1 MKLKDLDSSEYPR
14 ERLLKYGVEYLS
26 DNDLLSIVLRCGTKG
41 LSVKEVSSIILNRI
55 GSLSN
60 LSNITMDELLNIKG
74 IGKTKA
80 ITLISCIELA
90 KRINS
95 KEINN
100 KMRLTNPNDI
110 NDVYKK
116 YFINKQQELFLVI
129 FLNQKKQL
137 IKHKILFIGTID
149 KSIVHPR
156 EIIKEACSLS
166 SSYIIV
172 MHNHPSNELNPSSE
186 DISFTMKLKSVMNEV
201 GIPLL
206 DHIIT
211 NGVNYYSFYEKY
223 VDFK

>member
-1 MKLKDLDSSEYPR
+1 MKLKDLDISEYPR
-14 ERLLKYGVEYLS
+14 ERLLKYGVENLS

-41 LSVKEVSSIILNRI
+41 LSVKEVSSVILNKI

-60 LSNITMDELLNIKG
+60 LSNITIDELLSIKG

-95 KEINN
+95 KELNY
-100 KMRLTNPNDI
+100 KMPLTNPKDI

-116 YFINKQQELFLVI
+116 YFINIEQEKFMVI
-129 FLNQKKQL
+129 FLNKKKQL
-137 IKHKILFIGTID
+137 ITHKILFIGTID

-172 MHNHPSNELNPSSE
+172 MHNHPSLDVNPSSE
-186 DISFTMKLKSVMNEV
+186 DIAFTLKLKSLMQTV

-211 NGVNYYSFYEKY
+211 DGVNYYSFYENN

>member
-1 MKLKDLDSSEYPR
+1 MKLKDLDISEYPR
-14 ERLLKYGVEYLS
+14 ERLLKYGVENLS

-41 LSVKEVSSIILNRI
+41 LSVKEVSSIILNKI
-55 GSLSN
+55 GNLSN
-60 LSNITMDELLNIKG
+60 LSNITFDELLSIKG

-95 KEINN
+95 KEFNA
-100 KMRLTNPNDI
+100 KMPLTNPKDI

-116 YFINKQQELFLVI
+116 YFLNIEQVKFLVI
-129 FLNQKKQL
+129 FLNNKKQL

-172 MHNHPSNELNPSSE
+172 MHNHPSLDVNPSNE
-186 DISFTMKLKSVMNEV
+186 DIAFTLKLKSIMQTV

-211 NGVNYYSFYEKY
+211 DGVNYYSFYENN